1 MALLLFTWGPAIYR
15 ATYYLSNPNPAKMLL
30 AHSRA
35 MNPFWSGSP
44 PVAIDKE
51 IPATYILLAKETA

>member
-1 MALLLFTWGPAIYR
+1 
-15 ATYYLSNPNPAKMLL
+15 MLL